1 MQAKRAKTHIFTD
14 MHSEIQTQPHIQA
27 DKTTNHKIKH
37 DKKSKTH
44 KHSFTYTQQRHT
56 FIQQT
61 HINTNVYEH
70 EHITHLVY
78 AQALNI
84 LFIYTNITRST
95 LTHEKKLKHTHLS
108 KY

>member
-1 MQAKRAKTHIFTD
+1 

-44 KHSFTYTQQRHT
+44 KHSFTHTQQRHT

-61 HINTNVYEH
+61 HIHTNVYEH

-84 LFIYTNITRST
+84 LFIYTNITRRET
-95 LTHEKKLKHTHLS
+95 TTNREKRDDHKHT
-108 KY
+108 KKTNKDIRTQTRT